1 MKAGLSRRSAA
12 GTLLCLGLL
21 LGVAGCSSEGPGL
34 LSGELPV
41 LTDGPALLVPQA
53 QLAAALS
60 CTPDLANA
68 TRDPVLI
75 TPAFS
80 TAQESFS
87 GYLAQL
93 PALGIPTCSLTLPDR
108 GFDDLQTAAEYVVHA
123 VREMARISGRKVILF
138 GHQHGPLD
146 QLWALMFWPDLP
158 AKVSSLISLATPY
171 QGTVAA
177 TAVCE
182 TGRRCSPAVW
192 QIRAGS
198 EFLAALNARP
208 LPAGLPVTAITTLF
222 DEVIIPQPEAGRREG
237 AANIVLQDI
246 CPGRMVEHFLILSDN
261 LAYEL
266 VLDAFNHPGEVSS
279 PGRLPADIC
288 SGPRSMPTPA
298 GAQGSATPQLDG
310 FLTQFP
316 LNNVLEGVSAE
327 PALRDYAQ

>member
-1 MKAGLSRRSAA
+1 MKTGLKRRSTS
-12 GTLLCLGLL
+12 GILLSVGLL
-21 LGVAGCSSEGPGL
+21 LAAAGCSSEGSGL
-34 LSGELPV
+34 LAGESSLA
-41 LTDGPALLVPQA
+41 TGPTLLVPQA

-60 CTPDLANA
+60 CTPDLATA

-93 PALGIPTCSLTLPDR
+93 PALGIPTCSLSLPDN
-108 GFDDLQTAAEYVVHA
+108 GFDDLQNAAEYVVYA
-123 VREMARISGRKVILF
+123 VREMAALSGRKVILF

-158 AKVSSLISLATPY
+158 GKVSSLISLATPY
-171 QGTVAA
+171 QGTVTA

-198 EFLAALNARP
+198 QFLAALNARP
-208 LPAGLPVTAITTLF
+208 LPPGLAVTAITTLY

-237 AANIVLQDI
+237 AANIVLQDL

-261 LAYEL
+261 LTYEL
-266 VLDAFNHPGEVSS
+266 VLDAINHPGEVSN
-279 PGRLPADIC
+279 PANLPAEIC

-327 PALRDYAQ
+327 PVLRDYAR